1 MFRERERAEAFFEMS
16 GSERKEKI
24 YICRFGLERAE
35 AKKTKS
41 ASERERA
48 ERNFENC
55 VSRAGASSMVSG
67 NERERSRSRAIC
79 IPDFTTVL
87 SRSYS
92 SCSYL

>member
-1 MFRERERAEAFFEMS
+1 MSGSERKQFLKIMFRERERAEAFFEMS

-55 VSRAGASSMVSG
+55 VSRAGASG
-67 NERERSRSRAIC
+67 GDFDGERK
-79 IPDFTTVL
+79 
-87 SRSYS
+87 
-92 SCSYL
+92 